1 MVDNQAR
8 NIPLPHAHHGYS
20 TPIKTLNPHMGNL
33 LVYKAS
39 AGSGKTYSLAQEYIK
54 LALQNGSPTAYRNIL
69 AVTFT
74 NKATCEM
81 KERILLHLFNLAH
94 GGIDAPFLENLL
106 LKLNAPYTLWLET
119 HSVGTP
125 TDEDDPAPQVF
136 TPELVCRRARRVL
149 QGILHDYDHFR
160 VETIDSFFQSLLTNL
175 AHELNLPRS
184 FHVDL
189 NDDDVIF
196 RAVDRLMKSLQEPK
210 QKARLEGTLRTV
222 MDYINEQVEN
232 EKGWNIERKLK
243 LFAKSNLNNPQYALH
258 AQELAAALANK
269 EAIKQLRVFGRE
281 TEKAQVERIRST
293 AQHTLNVVNNL
304 KGGAKRLNRANNLTG
319 FLQKV
324 AAGDIFPSASTYFD
338 NALVSVEYM
347 IKKADI
353 HKPEVCADAEAVQL
367 CLVEL
372 HRLREEYA
380 QVALTASLTV
390 QNLGPMSLLEQ
401 IERYVAEINHE
412 TNHFM
417 LSKTPELFSQVVK
430 KEDAAIVF
438 ERAGT
443 TFSNIM
449 IDEFQDT
456 SHMQWQNFHKL
467 LVENLA
473 SGNQCMLVGDIK
485 QSIYRWRDGDWQILD
500 SVIDDPDFHEK
511 RSVTLGTNFRSR
523 SQIVHFNNEF
533 FPQAAAKFD
542 TLLPTNEGLPQDW
555 HSRISR
561 IYRVEETQQKCHPNA
576 EGGYVRVTVPTDGE
590 PLFEDLMN
598 DLYRQIVRLHDT
610 VGVAYADMGLLVR
623 NNRDAADIIDYFTAT
638 YPDMPLTSD
647 VAFTLQASQGVL
659 TLIHAL
665 RFLDNPTDRGVL
677 AQLLRS
683 IGPRFGWEEDMTD
696 TLPTDFRA
704 LLEHPEQ
711 MLPEEFISPEGQK
724 RLTRMPLYELCQH
737 LIGLFRLTRE
747 DQRSTRVED
756 TDGDSAYLFRF
767 MDAVLDFLDDNPS
780 DISLFLEY
788 WDSTLHK
795 TSATGSCG
803 DSIHVITIHK
813 SKGLAFH
820 TVLMPLTNWKVED
833 FRGDDIL
840 WCQTPQVEPFNA
852 LPVTAVSAR
861 DSRTAHSF
869 YKTERYEEA
878 LQMHID
884 NINLLYVAFTRAKEN
899 LLIWSTH
906 EPKNGNISNVGVV
919 VTQLAQQL
927 LTPASAGTSTTDE
940 TQEEL
945 LDLSFNVYEA
955 GEPGGSQTVS
965 EASAPKPS
973 VNNTQAAPQVQNP
986 LDSPH
991 LMAVPIDMQT
1001 VDQTEVEFRQ
1011 SNPAKDFLADASQTQ
1026 ELNAAQLELLQ
1037 QERSYIDQGKVLHQ
1051 LFQHIGSEADLPAAL
1066 HALLTSGVIG
1076 SEKEA
1081 ESIGRLV
1088 RKRIAAPQVKPWF
1101 NGSWELFNECDI
1113 LYRDKEGKL
1122 CTRRPDRV
1130 MVKDGLTV
1138 VIDFK
1143 FGKPQDEYARQVSG
1157 YMRFM
1162 KSMGHQNVRGYIWY
1176 VFTGQVQEVEA

>member
-1 MVDNQAR
+1 
-8 NIPLPHAHHGYS
+8 
-20 TPIKTLNPHMGNL
+20 MGNL

-94 GGIDAPFLENLL
+94 GGTDASFLDNLL
-106 LKLNAPYTLWLET
+106 HKLNAPYRLWREAHPT
-119 HSVGTP
+119 GTP
-125 TDEDDPAPQVF
+125 ADGEDPTPQVF
-136 TPELVCRRARRVL
+136 TPELVCRRARKVL

-210 QKARLEGTLRTV
+210 RKARLEGTLRTV
-222 MDYINEQVEN
+222 MDYVNEQVEN
-232 EKGWNIERKLK
+232 EKGWNIERELK
-243 LFAKSNLNNPQYALH
+243 RFAKLNLKNPRYALH
-258 AQELAAALANK
+258 AQELSAALADK
-269 EAIKQLRVFGRE
+269 DAIKQLRAFARE
-281 TEKAQVERIRST
+281 TEQAQEERVRTT
-293 AQHTLNVVNNL
+293 ALHALDIVNNL
-304 KGGAKRLNRANNLTG
+304 EGGAKRLNRGSSLTG

-324 AAGDIFPSASTYFD
+324 VAGDIFPTASAYFD
-338 NALVSVEYM
+338 QALVSAEYM
-347 IKKADI
+347 VKKSDLS
-353 HKPEVCADAEAVQL
+353 KPAVCADAEKVQL
-367 CLVEL
+367 HLVEIQ
-372 HRLREEYA
+372 RLREEYA
-380 QVALTASLTV
+380 QVALTAALTV

-401 IERYVAEINHE
+401 IERFVAEINHE

-417 LSKTPELFSQVVK
+417 LSKTPELFSNVVK

-443 TFSNIM
+443 TFSHIM

-456 SHMQWQNFHKL
+456 SRMQWQNFHKL

-500 SVIDDPDFHEK
+500 SVTDDPDFHEK
-511 RSVTLGTNFRSR
+511 RSVTLDTNYRSR
-523 SQIVHFNNEF
+523 SAIVNFNNDF
-533 FPQAAAKFD
+533 FPLAAAKLD
-542 TLLPTNEGLPQDW
+542 KLLPTDEGLPEDW
-555 HSRISR
+555 HTRISR
-561 IYRVEETQQKCHPNA
+561 IYRPEETRQKCRPNA
-576 EGGYVRVTVPTDGE
+576 DGGYVRVAVPTASR
-590 PLFEDLMN
+590 PLFEDMMD
-598 DLYRQIVRLHDT
+598 DLHRQIVRLHDQ
-610 VGVAYADMGLLVR
+610 VGVTYADMGLLVR
-623 NNRDAADIIDYFTAT
+623 NNTDAANIVNYFSTA
-638 YPDMPLTSD
+638 YPDIPLTSD
-647 VAFTLQASQGVL
+647 VAFMLKSSQGVL

-665 RFLDNPTDRGVL
+665 RFLNNPADKGAL

-683 IGPRFGWEEDMTD
+683 IGPKFGWDEDATD
-696 TLPTDFRA
+696 TLPADFRS
-704 LLEHPEQ
+704 LLDHPEQ
-711 MLPEEFISPEGQK
+711 MLPEEFISEEGQK
-724 RLTRMPLYELCQH
+724 RLVRMPLYELCQH
-737 LIGLFRLTRE
+737 LIGLFRLSGEGHRPIHE
-747 DQRSTRVED
+747 KD

-780 DISLFLEY
+780 DIGLFLEY
-788 WDSTLHK
+788 WDSTLCS

-820 TVLMPLTNWKVED
+820 TVLMPLTDWKVED
-833 FRGDDIL
+833 FRGGDIL
-840 WCQTPQVEPFNA
+840 WCETPPVAPFNS
-852 LPVTAVSAR
+852 LPVTAVPAR

-906 EPKNGNISNVGVV
+906 EPKNGSISNVGVL
-919 VTQLAQQL
+919 VTQLAHQL
-927 LTPASAGTSTTDE
+927 LSPAPAPAVTAWNDS
-940 TQEEL
+940 QEL
-945 LDLSFNVYEA
+945 PDVLFDVYETGA
-955 GEPGGSQTVS
+955 PGGSQQPDRSSSHNAATVTTTA
-965 EASAPKPS
+965 AS
-973 VNNTQAAPQVQNP
+973 TVQNP
-986 LDSPH
+986 LDSPR
-991 LMAVPIDMQT
+991 LVPVPIDMQA

-1011 SNPAKDFLADASQTQ
+1011 SNPAKEFLADASQTQ
-1026 ELNAAQLELLQ
+1026 ELDAAGLEALQ
-1037 QERSYIDQGKVLHQ
+1037 QERTYIDRGKVLHQ

-1066 HALLTSGVIG
+1066 HALQTSGVIG

-1081 ESIGRLV
+1081 LSIGRLV
-1088 RKRIAAPQVKPWF
+1088 RKRIAAPEVQPWF
-1101 NGSWELFNECDI
+1101 DGCWQLFNECEI
-1113 LYRDKEGKL
+1113 LYRDKQGKL

-1130 MVKDGLTV
+1130 MMKDGLTV
-1138 VIDFK
+1138 VVDFK
-1143 FGKPQDEYARQVSG
+1143 FVKPQDEYIQQVSG

-1162 KSMGHQNVRGYIWY
+1162 KLMGHTNVRGYIWY
-1176 VFTGQVQEVEA
+1176 VLTGQVQEVEA